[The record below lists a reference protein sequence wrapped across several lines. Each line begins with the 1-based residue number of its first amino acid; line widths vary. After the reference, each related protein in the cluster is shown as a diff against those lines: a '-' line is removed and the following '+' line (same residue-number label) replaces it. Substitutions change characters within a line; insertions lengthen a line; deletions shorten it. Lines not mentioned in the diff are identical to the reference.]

1 MMPKRNATL
10 VALVIGLSAAAF
22 ASQALAQ
29 DAARDAAIHK
39 CVNQAQKEW
48 PNAGDDTTMRNRTAV
63 YLACMSAA
71 GQRP

>member
-1 MMPKRNATL
+1 MPTRSTIL
-10 VALVIGLSAAAF
+10 IALAIGLSTVAF
-22 ASQALAQ
+22 ASQASAQ

-48 PNAGDDTTMRNRTAV
+48 PNGGEDTTMRNRTAA

>member
-1 MMPKRNATL
+1 MPARSTIL
-10 VALVIGLSAAAF
+10 IALAIGLTVAF
-22 ASQALAQ
+22 ASQASAQ

-48 PNAGDDTTMRNRTAV
+48 PNGGEDTTMRNRTAA
-63 YLACMSAA
+63 YLACMSVA